1 MSTIDPRSTIDPS
14 RKARASVSASP
25 PSKAS
30 KYKRRRQTPH
40 TTMSAHLKIIY
51 YYRQNNSNDVQTTAQ
66 LIQIPREERSIV
78 LTAPAHWKCGRREI
92 KILELPFWIWVVE
105 ESLAT
110 YRDTLSAKAS
120 RKDPSFALKA
130 KTKNQIITSS
140 EQLCASLSVVSRAE
154 IKYFY
159 RYNPALKVLQ
169 LSMERESGTS
179 CDIE

>member
-1 MSTIDPRSTIDPS
+1 
-14 RKARASVSASP
+14 
-25 PSKAS
+25 
-30 KYKRRRQTPH
+30 
-40 TTMSAHLKIIY
+40 MSAHLKIIY

-66 LIQIPREERSIV
+66 LIQIPREERSTYSTSAV
-78 LTAPAHWKCGRREI
+78 DCRREI

-179 CDIE
+179 CDIG